1 MIIHVSI
8 QNFICL
14 KFISFYDYL
23 GFSQITNVKN
33 MGSERF
39 CLCCFSSAFVHQ
51 ERESSMRMSTN
62 PITHSKQEK
71 KNSMT
76 ARESLTNSSFEKQR
90 VIGILNEK
98 ARDSI
103 VKSQSE

>member
-1 MIIHVSI
+1 
-8 QNFICL
+8 
-14 KFISFYDYL
+14 
-23 GFSQITNVKN
+23 
-33 MGSERF
+33 
-39 CLCCFSSAFVHQ
+39 
-51 ERESSMRMSTN
+51 MRMSTN